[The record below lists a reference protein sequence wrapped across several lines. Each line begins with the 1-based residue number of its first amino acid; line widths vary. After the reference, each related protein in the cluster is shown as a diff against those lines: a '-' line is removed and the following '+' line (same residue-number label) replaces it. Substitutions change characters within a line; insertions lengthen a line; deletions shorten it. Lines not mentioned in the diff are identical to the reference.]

1 MADETYNG
9 WTNRETWAT
18 YLWLT
23 NDEGLYHQALQLASE
38 DMFRIN
44 GSPRPLRE
52 RDHDMELWLS
62 NELFDFDNMTR
73 EMYRMREDIG
83 SLWRV
88 DWRSIVDHLI
98 DDSATIAS
106 RGDEDDA
113 SGWVRSLSTGEVR
126 RVSQSER
133 EVK

>member
-1 MADETYNG
+1 
-9 WTNRETWAT
+9 
-18 YLWLT
+18 
-23 NDEGLYHQALQLASE
+23 
-38 DMFRIN
+38 
-44 GSPRPLRE
+44 
-52 RDHDMELWLS
+52 MELWLS

-106 RGDEDDA
+106 LRDEDDA

>member
-23 NDEGLYHQALQLASE
+23 NDEGLYHQALEYVSSE
-38 DMFRIN
+38 DMFRIEKD
-44 GSPRPLRE
+44 RA
-52 RDHDMELWLS
+52 MELWLS

-98 DDSATIAS
+98 DDSATIES
-106 RGDEDDA
+106 MRDEDDA

>member
-23 NDEGLYHQALQLASE
+23 NDEGLYHQALEYVSSE
-38 DMFRIN
+38 DMFRIEKD
-44 GSPRPLRE
+44 RA
-52 RDHDMELWLS
+52 MELWLS

-106 RGDEDDA
+106 LRDEDDA

>member
-23 NDEGLYHQALQLASE
+23 NVNGLYRQALEYVSSE
-38 DMFRIN
+38 DMFRIEKD
-44 GSPRPLRE
+44 RA
-52 RDHDMELWLS
+52 MELWLS

-73 EMYRMREDIG
+73 EMYMMREDIG

-98 DDSATIAS
+98 DDLDDDYE
-106 RGDEDDA
+106 GDETPLAMAMEDM
-113 SGWVRSLSTGEVR
+113 EV
-126 RVSQSER
+126 E
-133 EVK
+133 